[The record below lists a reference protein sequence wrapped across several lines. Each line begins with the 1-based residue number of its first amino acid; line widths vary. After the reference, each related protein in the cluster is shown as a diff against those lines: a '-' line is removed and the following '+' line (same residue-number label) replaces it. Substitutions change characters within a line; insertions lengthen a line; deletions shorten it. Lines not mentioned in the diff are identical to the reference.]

1 MPGWDSWRNSRKQFT
16 SAATGRSFNSGKS
29 LIPASLGIDRK
40 SMRRSPRWGSG
51 LWSCRFP
58 GAYAPGYSLS
68 SLWDWETEYTGS
80 RNRIRKRRVP
90 PNGGFT
96 NPCSPDPCPSTRGT
110 LVFRPYT
117 PRLCAQRLARVRAT
131 TGKLTPKLRTKSL
144 TTLVSGP
151 NTRGRVVSCF
161 VRGRLVFLAG
171 QSLFPPTQ
179 GGVSTG
185 HKGAARSETWVIRT
199 GACKASSLGNRVLR
213 VSDRDFLRIL
223 GPSPKGTTVNS
234 QGRKPLDRAGL
245 HTRTPTG

>member
-29 LIPASLGIDRK
+29 LIAPTLEIDRK

-117 PRLCAQRLARVRAT
+117 PRLCAQRLARVRVT
-131 TGKLTPKLRTKSL
+131 TGKLTPKRRTISL
-144 TTLVSGP
+144 STDPVCRDRTLGWRAFGDMCTTKGVSITLFLYSSSRRLHHIELGARP
-151 NTRGRVVSCF
+151 MTRGF
-161 VRGRLVFLAG
+161 
-171 QSLFPPTQ
+171 
-179 GGVSTG
+179 TG
-185 HKGAARSETWVIRT
+185 
-199 GACKASSLGNRVLR
+199 
-213 VSDRDFLRIL
+213 
-223 GPSPKGTTVNS
+223 
-234 QGRKPLDRAGL
+234 
-245 HTRTPTG
+245 